1 MRSASGV
8 ARRPEHR
15 VPARRP
21 NRSTERVSGPTGG
34 ADRAL
39 KGWGPDGPTP
49 RISPRVGCL
58 LPDEEHER
66 PTWPA
71 RCCAFELDVRVRQEA
86 PFGSRSVRAVS
97 DSVVD
102 GSTTR
107 SSSPGPAVLGAL
119 LRWVELRGLEPLPPI
134 LPGRVDHVPSGL
146 LRSSKPLQLRLRM
159 IVNLCAPSGNAA

>member
-1 MRSASGV
+1 M
-8 ARRPEHR
+8 
-15 VPARRP
+15 
-21 NRSTERVSGPTGG
+21 
-34 ADRAL
+34 
-39 KGWGPDGPTP
+39 
-49 RISPRVGCL
+49 

-102 GSTTR
+102 GSITR

-119 LRWVELRGLEPLPPI
+119 LRWVELRGLEPLPPT
-134 LPGRVDHVPSGL
+134 LPGSHDRVRVGSL
-146 LRSSKPLQLRLRM
+146 AFRKPLDVQ
-159 IVNLCAPSGNAA
+159 V

>member
-1 MRSASGV
+1 MRSSSGV
-8 ARRPEHR
+8 ARRPEHQ

-34 ADRAL
+34 ADHAM
-39 KGWGPDGPTP
+39 KGLRTIWSYPEE
-49 RISPRVGCL
+49 SPRVGCL

-102 GSTTR
+102 GSTK
-107 SSSPGPAVLGAL
+107 
-119 LRWVELRGLEPLPPI
+119 I
-134 LPGRVDHVPSGL
+134 GRAHV
-146 LRSSKPLQLRLRM
+146 
-159 IVNLCAPSGNAA
+159 

>member
-1 MRSASGV
+1 M
-8 ARRPEHR
+8 
-15 VPARRP
+15 
-21 NRSTERVSGPTGG
+21 
-34 ADRAL
+34 
-39 KGWGPDGPTP
+39 
-49 RISPRVGCL
+49 

-107 SSSPGPAVLGAL
+107 YSSPGPAVLGAL
-119 LRWVELRGLEPLPPI
+119 LRWVELRGLEPLPPT
-134 LPGRVDHVPSGL
+134 LPGRHDRVYSG
-146 LRSSKPLQLRLRM
+146 SPQFHKPCDQR
-159 IVNLCAPSGNAA
+159 INTAAYDYE